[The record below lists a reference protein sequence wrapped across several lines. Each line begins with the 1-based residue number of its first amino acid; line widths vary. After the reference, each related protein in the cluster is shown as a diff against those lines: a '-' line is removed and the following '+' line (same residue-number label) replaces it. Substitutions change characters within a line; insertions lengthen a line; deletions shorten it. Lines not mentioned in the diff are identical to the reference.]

1 MFLKYNGHN
10 IPLAKTLRKNATP
23 QENHLWYDFL
33 CKYPHARFQRQKTI
47 GDYIVD
53 FYCHFAKLAI
63 EVDGSQH
70 NTTNGIYQD
79 QIRTE
84 FLNSLGLTV
93 IRIPNTVIDHEFDRA
108 CEFIDAFIT
117 KNAKIPLDGG

>member
-10 IPLAKTLRKNATP
+10 TPVAKTLRKNATR

-33 CKYPHARFQRQKTI
+33 SKYPLARFQRQKPI
-47 GDYIVD
+47 DNFIVD
-53 FYCHFAKLAI
+53 FYCHNAKLAI

-70 NTTNGIYQD
+70 NTEIGQHND

-84 FLNSLGLTV
+84 VLENYGLTV
-93 IRIPNTVIDHEFDRA
+93 VRIPNRLVDREFDRV
-108 CEFIDAFIT
+108 CDFIDSTIQQMLKT
-117 KNAKIPLDGG
+117 PHNGV